1 VATHWGIFPE
11 LYCPSKESTFS
22 FFQNVLSEILTL
34 FPGEYVHIGGDE
46 APMKRWKKCPD
57 CLKKSSALGID
68 IRDLRTWFTNRLI
81 NFLRTHQKRAIGWSE
96 VLRPGLERDMILQ
109 HWLPQKNKG
118 IKALQEGRSM
128 IISPYLDVYLDHS
141 YDLISLRHL
150 YLFNPVYKNVD
161 PTIAQTILGME
172 APLWSEYIWDPRRL
186 DYQLFPRLLACAE
199 VGWSLAD
206 RKDYADFESRVKGML
221 RWFDMRQIGYAPP
234 SEWDSPS
241 WKRLAAF
248 FKIRQPKTRIPT
260 GNLPL
265 P

>member
-1 VATHWGIFPE
+1 
-11 LYCPSKESTFS
+11 
-22 FFQNVLSEILTL
+22 
-34 FPGEYVHIGGDE
+34 
-46 APMKRWKKCPD
+46 
-57 CLKKSSALGID
+57 
-68 IRDLRTWFTNRLI
+68 
-81 NFLRTHQKRAIGWSE
+81 
-96 VLRPGLERDMILQ
+96 
-109 HWLPQKNKG
+109 
-118 IKALQEGRSM
+118 
-128 IISPYLDVYLDHS
+128 
-141 YDLISLRHL
+141 
-150 YLFNPVYKNVD
+150 
-161 PTIAQTILGME
+161 ME